1 MSVDLYNAR
10 DFSFEPRPLPVPGD
24 LRITWRLSL
33 ILLMLKASRA
43 RRASLAKLHVLNY
56 ASRSVIARQRLLSI
70 LEGSMPTLFWQ
81 MPVEPAFGRA
91 LDFTVGEGFAIWQ
104 RVSSRSGLELTVSG
118 SKAAEAVASRDD
130 LLIEEK
136 AFLVGDAKNI
146 TEAFVSRLLSVP
158 RTR

>member
-1 MSVDLYNAR
+1 MSVTFYNAR

-33 ILLMLKASRA
+33 ILLMLEASRA

-56 ASRSVIARQRLLSI
+56 ASRSVRARRRLLSI
-70 LEGSMPTLFWQ
+70 LEGSVPTLFWQ

-104 RVSSRSGLELTVSG
+104 RVSSRSGLELTLSG
-118 SKAAEAVASRDD
+118 SKAAQTIASRDD

-136 AFLVGDAKNI
+136 AFLAGDAKKI

-158 RTR
+158 RAR

>member
-1 MSVDLYNAR
+1 MSVVLYNAR
-10 DFSFEPRPLPVPGD
+10 DFSFASRPLPVPGD
-24 LRITWRLSL
+24 LRISWRLSL
-33 ILLMLKASRA
+33 ILLMLEASRA

-56 ASRSVIARQRLLSI
+56 ASRSV
-70 LEGSMPTLFWQ
+70 PTLFWQ

-104 RVSSRSGLELTVSG
+104 RASSRSGLELTASG

-136 AFLVGDAKNI
+136 AFLAGNAKKI
-146 TEAFVSRLLSVP
+146 TETFVSRLLSVP
-158 RTR
+158 RAR

>member
-1 MSVDLYNAR
+1 MTVALYNAR
-10 DFSFEPRPLPVPGD
+10 DFSFVSRPLPVPGD
-24 LRITWRLSL
+24 LRISWRLSL
-33 ILLMLKASRA
+33 ILLMLGASRA

-56 ASRSVIARQRLLSI
+56 ASRSVRARQRLLGI
-70 LEGSMPTLFWQ
+70 LEGSVPTLFWQ

-118 SKAAEAVASRDD
+118 SKAEEVIASRDD

-136 AFLVGDAKNI
+136 AFLAGYSTRM
-146 TEAFVSRLLSVP
+146 TEGFVSRLLSVP
-158 RTR
+158 RAS